1 MLKDEQQFDIVI
13 AGAGPAGSS
22 AAIHLA
28 RSGARVAL
36 VEQKSFPR
44 PKLCGEFI
52 SPECL
57 THFERLGVLE
67 SMLAGGATTLDK
79 TVFYSRRGRN
89 CEVPSIW
96 FGGMALGLSR
106 AEMDNRLLERA
117 RECGATIFTET
128 SVTGL
133 IQQEEKVAG
142 VAVRNGTG
150 NFELRAPLVI
160 DATGRARQLARYIQK
175 QRHEQK
181 HRDEQKQREVP
192 LQRERSRPQFVAF
205 KAHLENTTVEAGSC
219 EIYFYTGGYGGLS
232 SVENGRSNLCFIVSS
247 PDVRDLGSDVE
258 ALLKKLVMSNAR
270 AAETLKSAR
279 PASEWLSVALNGF
292 GRQNPV
298 PAPGLVAIGD
308 AASFIDPFTGSG
320 MLMALESGALVG
332 KIVAAHLG
340 SLVNEATINA
350 ISTSYSDA
358 YNRRFDSRLRI
369 CSMLRRAAFF
379 PRLAEATI
387 VASRISS
394 SLRRRLAIATRQP
407 DSTNFGPKLEHR
419 Y

>member
-1 MLKDEQQFDIVI
+1 MLKDAQQFDIVI

-28 RSGARVAL
+28 RSGARVVL

-44 PKLCGEFI
+44 AKLCGEFI

-106 AEMDNRLLERA
+106 AEMDNRMLERA

-133 IQQEEKVAG
+133 IQQEEKVRG

-150 NFELRAPLVI
+150 TFELRAPLVI
-160 DATGRARQLARYIQK
+160 DATGRARQLARHIQK
-175 QRHEQK
+175 K
-181 HRDEQKQREVP
+181 RDEQKLRDVP
-192 LQRERSRPQFVAF
+192 RQRERSRPQFVAF

-270 AAETLKSAR
+270 AAETLKAAR

-298 PAPGLVAIGD
+298 PAPGLAAIGD

-340 SLVNEATINA
+340 SLVNETTLDA
-350 ISTSYSDA
+350 ISTSYSVA
-358 YNRRFDSRLRI
+358 YNRRFDARLRI
-369 CSMLRRAAFF
+369 CSLLRRAAFF
-379 PRLAEATI
+379 PRLAEAAI